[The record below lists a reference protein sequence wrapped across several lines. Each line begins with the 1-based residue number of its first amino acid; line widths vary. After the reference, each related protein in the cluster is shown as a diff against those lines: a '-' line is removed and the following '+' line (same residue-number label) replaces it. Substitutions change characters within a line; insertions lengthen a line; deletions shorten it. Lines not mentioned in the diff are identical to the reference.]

1 MILML
6 ATVGS
11 LFLAVIFLILWLRE
25 RKHAADAEIVAYGLR
40 AQDHSDDN
48 TKTSISAMESEYNDA
63 INKLQE
69 LGELQQDEWGRWIWS
84 KTGKQLG
91 SDELNK

>member
-1 MILML
+1 MTLML
-6 ATVGS
+6 ATIGS

-40 AQDHSDDN
+40 AQDDSDDN

-63 INKLQE
+63 LNKLQE

-91 SDELNK
+91 SDEINN